1 MNRKTKKL
9 IRILMILVGN
19 IIDAFG
25 FVIFVSASGL
35 IMGGTSGVGL
45 FIHRAIG
52 VPTSTIV
59 FLLNATMLLVGL
71 LAFGKRF
78 ALSTILSS
86 FCYPIA
92 MAIAEHIVG
101 DWIVTQDIFLCTIM
115 GGILIGLG
123 AGLVLRA
130 GASSGGMDVP
140 ALLMNKYL
148 RIPLSTAVYI
158 VDIAILLLQASQT
171 HVDRILYG
179 IVLVLVYSTVIEKL
193 SLIGRNRV
201 EIQIISNQSELIRQS
216 IIRDLDRGVTMMKAR
231 TGYLGKDIDVVMSV
245 ISNRQLNR
253 VERIVHEIDPT
264 AFMVVNRVSAVVG
277 EGFTYPPKPNPIVE
291 ETSAP

>member
-59 FLLNATMLLVGL
+59 FLLNVTMLLVGL

-92 MAIAEHIVG
+92 MAIAENIVG

-158 VDIAILLLQASQT
+158 VDIAILLLQASQS

-179 IVLVLVYSTVIEKL
+179 IVLVLVYSTMIEKL